1 MNSAINARYGMQ
13 SFADAPKSANGRNP
27 FLGVLDGLV
36 RQIEQ
41 GTISPQLE
49 HSLIYQ
55 AGYFAKRNGLSF
67 TPTLRGVVAMV
78 AKADELHRLH
88 MQALAQA
95 ERNEFNPE
103 ITGFDK
109 VSGFER

>member
-1 MNSAINARYGMQ
+1 MNSALNARYGMA

-36 RQIEQ
+36 RQVEQ
-41 GTISPQLE
+41 GTISPKME
-49 HSLIYQ
+49 RDLIYQ
-55 AGYFAKRNGLSF
+55 AGYFAKRNGLAF
-67 TPTLRGVVAMV
+67 TPTLRGVIAMA
-78 AKADELHRLH
+78 AKADELHRVH
-88 MQALAQA
+88 MQALASS
-95 ERNEFNPE
+95 ERTEFNPE